1 MGCIPLFLAAE
12 AGNTAVC
19 KELLSQCAESQL
31 NQQRK
36 VGGVLIPFF
45 LAPPKTP
52 FPEHLIQ
59 SDSFVAIMIL
69 NCLLLTY
76 FDKPLLQ
83 HICVHHL
90 KEILLVSWER
100 N

>member
-36 VGGVLIPFF
+36 VGGVLIPSF
-45 LAPPKTP
+45 LAPPKIP
-52 FPEHLIQ
+52 LVEHLIQ
-59 SDSFVAIMIL
+59 FDSVVAVMIL

-76 FDKPLLQ
+76 FDMPLLQ

-90 KEILLVSWER
+90 
-100 N
+100 